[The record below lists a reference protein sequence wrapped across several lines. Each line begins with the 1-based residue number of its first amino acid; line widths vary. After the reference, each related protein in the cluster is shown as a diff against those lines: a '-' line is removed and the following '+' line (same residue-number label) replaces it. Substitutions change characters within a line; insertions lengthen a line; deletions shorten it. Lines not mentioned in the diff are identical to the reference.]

1 MKLFSKLRAL
11 RRATPSGTYSYPLK
25 REDHRVFSPELD
37 GLICVWDIDKTY
49 LASDID
55 SLRGMLKIP
64 FEFAVDKRTIAGA
77 DNLLRLL
84 RRPKGASAASG
95 LYFVS
100 ASPNQLRSTIEGKM
114 LLDAVEHD
122 GITLKDWTTIVKR
135 RRFGKLREQIGYKLS
150 ALLLARKSLPWRAS
164 ELLFGD
170 DSESDA
176 LIYSLYADICAG
188 RLRASHLEGTLLKNG
203 VANEDARYIGE
214 LSRDLPEGEIV
225 AGIFIHTEREE
236 SAATLDAWQSQLVA
250 CQDTFQ
256 MACLLVAQGHISLDA
271 LSAQAAALLKTH
283 NYSRDQLLSSLK
295 DLVDRQWLS
304 VPKGTDLCHL
314 FGTVLDNSSEG
325 EPKGDLQKL
334 TWMHWNRPSTKDG
347 YVTPEGFLA

>member
-11 RRATPSGTYSYPLK
+11 RRATPSETYRYPLK
-25 REDHRVFSPELD
+25 REDHRVFSPDFD

-84 RRPKGASAASG
+84 RRPKGASSASG

-135 RRFGKLREQIGYKLS
+135 RRFGKLREQVGYKLS
-150 ALLLARKSLPWRAS
+150 ALLLARNSLPWSAS

-176 LIYSLYADICAG
+176 LIYSLYADICSG
-188 RLRASHLEGTLLKNG
+188 RLRTSHLEDTLLKNG
-203 VANEDARYIGE
+203 VAKEDARYIE
-214 LSRDLPEGEIV
+214 KLSRNLPEGEIV

-236 SAATLDAWQSQLVA
+236 SAATFDAWQSQLVA

-256 MACLLVAQGHISLDA
+256 MACLLRAQGHISHDA

-283 NYSRDQLLSSLK
+283 NYSRDQLLSSLQ

-304 VPKGTDLCHL
+304 VPKGTELCRL
-314 FGTVLDNSSEG
+314 FDILLESSLEG
-325 EPKGDLQKL
+325 EPKSGPQKSN
-334 TWMHWNRPSTKDG
+334 WMQWNRPSTEDG
-347 YVTPEGFLA
+347 FMTPGGFLA